1 MQVFP
6 AYSVRSAG
14 VRCPSR
20 RNFLSGTAALAATAA
35 LAPLRAARA
44 QGTSKKTRLV
54 LLGTGGGPRI
64 VAPGRSK
71 SANLI
76 VINGVPYVVDCGEGV
91 AHQLVRAGVALNT
104 LRYVFI
110 THHHSDH
117 NLDYGNLIHDS
128 WAAGLRAPVDTY
140 GPPPIKAMTE
150 AYWQLNR
157 FDIETRIADEGR
169 PDLRKLVTAH
179 EFAEPGPVM
188 QNADVKVTAAL
199 VRHPPIVHA
208 YAYRFDAADRA
219 IVISG
224 DTAYSP
230 ELIALA
236 KGADVLVSEV
246 MHLAGLENLLKR
258 VPNAATLREHL
269 LASHIVTEDLG
280 KLAAAAGV
288 KTLVL
293 SHLTPQ
299 DDASITDDMW
309 VEGVRK
315 HYGGQIIV
323 GRDLLEI

>member
-1 MQVFP
+1 MI
-6 AYSVRSAG
+6 SS
-14 VRCPSR
+14 SR
-20 RNFLSGTAALAATAA
+20 RNFISGTAALAAAA
-35 LAPLRAARA
+35 LAPLRAACA
-44 QGTSKKTRLV
+44 QGPAKTRLV
-54 LLGTGGGPRI
+54 LLGTGCGPRI

-71 SANLI
+71 SASLI
-76 VINGVPYVVDCGEGV
+76 VANGVPYVVDCGEGV

-117 NLDYGNLIHDS
+117 NLDYGNLIYDG
-128 WAAGLRAPVDTY
+128 WAAGLRTPVDAY

-150 AYWQLNR
+150 AYFQLNR
-157 FDIETRIADEGR
+157 FDIETRIGDEGR

-179 EFAEPGPVM
+179 EFAEPGLVM
-188 QNADVKVTAAL
+188 QNADVRVTAAR

-208 YAYRFDAADRA
+208 YAYRFDAPDRA

-224 DTAYSP
+224 DTTYSP
-230 ELIALA
+230 ELVALA

-246 MHLAGLENLLKR
+246 MHLAGLENLLKK

-269 LASHIVTEDLG
+269 LASHIVTDDLG
-280 KLAAAAGV
+280 RLAAAAGV

-293 SHLTPQ
+293 SHLVPA

-309 VEGVRK
+309 MEGVRK
-315 HYGGQIIV
+315 HYGGPIVV

>member
-1 MQVFP
+1 MLLSWLREGEMISSF
-6 AYSVRSAG
+6 
-14 VRCPSR
+14 R
-20 RNFLSGTAALAATAA
+20 RTFLSGAAALAATAA
-35 LAPLRAARA
+35 LAPLRAQIPA
-44 QGTSKKTRLV
+44 KPKTRLV

-76 VINGVPYVVDCGEGV
+76 VANGVPYVVDGGEGV
-91 AHQLVRAGVALNT
+91 AHQLVRAGVAVNT

-117 NLDYGNLIHDS
+117 NLDYGNLIYDS
-128 WAAGLRAPVDTY
+128 WAAGLRAPVDSY

-179 EFAEPGPVM
+179 EFAEPGLVM
-188 QNADVKVTAAL
+188 QNADVKVSAAR

-208 YAYRFDAADRA
+208 YAYRFDAADFSFVVSA
-219 IVISG
+219 A
-224 DTAYSP
+224 TTYSP

-236 KGADVLVSEV
+236 KGADVLVSEI
-246 MHLAGLENLLKR
+246 MHLGGLETLLKK

-293 SHLTPQ
+293 THLVPP
-299 DDASITDDMW
+299 DDPSITDDMW
-309 VEGVRK
+309 MEGVRK
-315 HYGGQIIV
+315 HYKGEIVV
-323 GRDLLEI
+323 GRDLMEI

>member
-1 MQVFP
+1 MI
-6 AYSVRSAG
+6 S
-14 VRCPSR
+14 PSR
-20 RNFLSGTAALAATAA
+20 RKFLSGTAALAAAA

-44 QGTSKKTRLV
+44 QGASKKTRLV
-54 LLGTGGGPRI
+54 LLGTGGGPRVI
-64 VAPGRSK
+64 PNGRAK

-76 VINGVPYVVDCGEGV
+76 VANGVPYVVDCGSGV
-91 AHQLVRAGVALNT
+91 SQQFVRAGVPLNT

-117 NLDYGNLIHDS
+117 DMDYGNLIYNA
-128 WAAGLRAPVDTY
+128 WVRGLRTSVDTY
-140 GPPPIKAMTE
+140 GPPPIRAMTE

-169 PDLRKLVTAH
+169 PDLRKLVAAH

-188 QNADVKVTAAL
+188 QNADVKVTSAR

-224 DTAYSP
+224 DTTYSP

-246 MHLAGLENLLKR
+246 MHLGGLENLLKK

-293 SHLTPQ
+293 SHLVPP
-299 DDASITDDMW
+299 DDNSITDDMW
-309 VEGVRK
+309 MEGVRK
-315 HYGGQIIV
+315 HYKGEIVV
-323 GRDLLEI
+323 GRDLMEI

>member
-6 AYSVRSAG
+6 TYSVRSAG
-14 VRCPSR
+14 VRRPSR
-20 RNFLSGTAALAATAA
+20 RKFLSGTAAWAATAA

-54 LLGTGGGPRI
+54 LLGTGGGPRVI
-64 VAPGRSK
+64 PNGRAK

-76 VINGVPYVVDCGEGV
+76 VANGVPYVVDCGSGV
-91 AHQLVRAGVALNT
+91 SQQFVRAGVPLNT

-117 NLDYGNLIHDS
+117 DLDYGNLIYNA
-128 WAAGLRAPVDTY
+128 WVWGLRAPVDTY

-179 EFAEPGPVM
+179 EFAEPGVVM
-188 QNADVKVTAAL
+188 QNADVKVTAAR

-208 YAYRFDAADRA
+208 YAYRFDAADRS

-224 DTAYSP
+224 DTTYSP

-246 MHLAGLENLLKR
+246 MHLGGLEILLKR
-258 VPNAATLREHL
+258 VPNAATLRQSL
-269 LASHIVTEDLG
+269 LSHHIVTEDLG

-293 SHLTPQ
+293 SHLVPP
-299 DDASITDDMW
+299 DDNSITDDMW
-309 VEGVRK
+309 VEGVRM
-315 HYGGQIIV
+315 HYGGKVIV

>member
-1 MQVFP
+1 MISSF
-6 AYSVRSAG
+6 
-14 VRCPSR
+14 R
-20 RNFLSGTAALAATAA
+20 RNFLSGAAALAASAA
-35 LAPLRAARA
+35 LAPLRAQAPA
-44 QGTSKKTRLV
+44 KPKTRLV

-76 VINGVPYVVDCGEGV
+76 VVNGVPYVVDCGEGV
-91 AHQLVRAGVALNT
+91 AHQLVRAGISPNT

-117 NLDYGNLIHDS
+117 NLDYGNLVYDA
-128 WAAGLRAPVDTY
+128 WAAGLRAPVDSY

-157 FDIETRIADEGR
+157 FDIETRIGDEGR

-179 EFAEPGPVM
+179 EFSEPGLVM
-188 QNADVKVTAAL
+188 QNADVKVTAAR

-208 YAYRFDAADRA
+208 YAYRFDAADRS

-236 KGADVLVSEV
+236 GGADVLVSEV
-246 MHLAGLENLLKR
+246 MHLGGLEALLKK
-258 VPNAATLREHL
+258 VPNAPTMREHL

-280 KLAAAAGV
+280 KLVAAAGV

-293 SHLTPQ
+293 THFVPP
-299 DDASITDDMW
+299 DDNSITDDMW
-309 VEGVRK
+309 MEGARK
-315 HYGGQIIV
+315 HFGGQIIV
-323 GRDLLEI
+323 GRDLMEI

>member
-1 MQVFP
+1 MI
-6 AYSVRSAG
+6 SS
-14 VRCPSR
+14 SR
-20 RNFLSGTAALAATAA
+20 RNFLSGAAALAATAA

-44 QGTSKKTRLV
+44 QRQAKTRLV

-76 VINGVPYVVDCGEGV
+76 VVNGVPYVVDCGEGV
-91 AHQLVRAGVALNT
+91 AHQLVRAGVAPNT

-117 NLDYGNLIHDS
+117 NLDYGNLIYDA
-128 WAAGLRAPVDTY
+128 WAAGLRGPVDSY
-140 GPPPIKAMTE
+140 GPPPIKAMTD

-157 FDIETRIADEGR
+157 FDIETRIGDEGR

-179 EFAEPGPVM
+179 EFAEPGLVM
-188 QNADVKVTAAL
+188 QNADVKVTAAR

-208 YAYRFDAADRA
+208 YAYRFDAADRS

-224 DTAYSP
+224 DTTTSP

-280 KLAAAAGV
+280 KLAAAAAV

-293 SHLTPQ
+293 THLVPP
-299 DDASITDDMW
+299 DDNSITDEMW
-309 VEGVRK
+309 MEGVRK